1 MFQPAPS
8 NLPVRSADS
17 GASGYSWR
25 PPRMAP
31 EAHVLRAKSKA
42 GRSEIL
48 LRVDDELP
56 KVAVGVPE
64 VHARGGS
71 PRAGDV
77 AWRTDVI
84 DSAIPQVL
92 LGFLNRS

>member
-1 MFQPAPS
+1 
-8 NLPVRSADS
+8 
-17 GASGYSWR
+17 
-25 PPRMAP
+25 MAP

-56 KVAVGVPE
+56 KVAVGIPE

-92 LGFLNRS
+92 LGFLNRSAPDEAKIGISRQRNIG